1 MTRRPARTRTALPA
15 AVLAAVLA
23 LSGCLTQPE
32 EANDNGPQ
40 PDPTQPGGIVRTP
53 EPVESAPST
62 VPLPG
67 ATNSPNVDADVSA
80 SASADASASATP
92 S

>member
-1 MTRRPARTRTALPA
+1 VSPRLRTAFPA
-15 AVLAAVLA
+15 AALAAVLA
-23 LSGCLTQPE
+23 LSGCLTQGE

-40 PDPTQPGGIVRTP
+40 PDPTQPGGVVRTP
-53 EPVESAPST
+53 EPVETAPST

-67 ATNSPNVDADVSA
+67 PSNSPNVSGDVSA
-80 SASADASASATP
+80 SASP

>member
-1 MTRRPARTRTALPA
+1 VTRRRTAVPA

-40 PDPTQPGGIVRTP
+40 PDPTQPGDVVRTP

-67 ATNSPNVDADVSA
+67 PTNSPNVSGDL
-80 SASADASASATP
+80 SATP
-92 S
+92 SPG

>member
-1 MTRRPARTRTALPA
+1 MTRRRTAVPA

-32 EANDNGPQ
+32 VANDNGPQ
-40 PDPTQPGGIVRTP
+40 PDPTQPGDVVRTP
-53 EPVESAPST
+53 VPVEEAPST

-67 ATNSPNVDADVSA
+67 ASNEPDVSGDV
-80 SASADASASATP
+80 SETP
-92 S
+92 SAG

>member
-1 MTRRPARTRTALPA
+1 MPLVPLAPSRRTALPA

-67 ATNSPNVDADVSA
+67 PSNSPNVSGDV
-80 SASADASASATP
+80 SATP
-92 S
+92 SS

>member
-1 MTRRPARTRTALPA
+1 MTSAMTRRRTAVPA
-15 AVLAAVLA
+15 LALAAVLG

-40 PDPTQPGGIVRTP
+40 RDPDQPGDVVRTP

-67 ATNSPNVDADVSA
+67 PSNSPNVSGDV
-80 SASADASASATP
+80 SATP
-92 S
+92 SAG

>member
-1 MTRRPARTRTALPA
+1 MRRRRLALLLPA
-15 AVLAAVLA
+15 LA
-23 LSGCLTQPE
+23 LSLTACLDQPE

-40 PDPTQPGGIVRTP
+40 PDPTQPGDVVRTP
-53 EPVESAPST
+53 VPVESAPST

-67 ATNSPNVDADVSA
+67 ATNSPNVDADASA
-80 SASADASASATP
+80 SASP

>member
-1 MTRRPARTRTALPA
+1 VSPRLRTAVPA

-23 LSGCLTQPE
+23 LSGCLTQAE

-40 PDPTQPGGIVRTP
+40 PDAVQPGDVERTP
-53 EPVESAPST
+53 VPVEEAPST

-67 ATNSPNVDADVSA
+67 ASNDPDVSADVSA
-80 SASADASASATP
+80 TP
-92 S
+92 GTG

>member
-1 MTRRPARTRTALPA
+1 MARTTSPRTALPA

-23 LSGCLTQPE
+23 VAGCTQAP

-40 PDPTQPGGIVRTP
+40 PDPDQPADVVRTP
-53 EPVESAPST
+53 EPVETAPST

-67 ATNSPNVDADVSA
+67 PTNSPNVSGDV
-80 SASADASASATP
+80 SATP
-92 S
+92 SAG

>member
-1 MTRRPARTRTALPA
+1 VTPSLTRPRTALS
-15 AVLAAVLA
+15 AVALAAALA
-23 LSGCLTQPE
+23 LTGCTQAP

-40 PDPTQPGGIVRTP
+40 PDPTQQGGVVRTP
-53 EPVESAPST
+53 EPVETAPST

-67 ATNSPNVDADVSA
+67 PSNSPNVSGDVSA
-80 SASADASASATP
+80 SASP

>member
-1 MTRRPARTRTALPA
+1 MTRRTHRRTALPA
-15 AVLAAVLA
+15 VALAAVLA

-40 PDPTQPGGIVRTP
+40 PDPTQPAGVVRTP

-67 ATNSPNVDADVSA
+67 ASNSPNVEGDVSA
-80 SASADASASATP
+80 SASP

>member
-1 MTRRPARTRTALPA
+1 MTLGPSRRTALPA

-67 ATNSPNVDADVSA
+67 PTNSPNVSGDV
-80 SASADASASATP
+80 SATP
-92 S
+92 SS

>member
-1 MTRRPARTRTALPA
+1 MNRRLRTAAPA
-15 AVLAAVLA
+15 AALAAVLA
-23 LSGCLTQPE
+23 LSGCATQPE

-40 PDPTQPGGIVRTP
+40 PDPTQPAGVTRTP
-53 EPVESAPST
+53 VPVESAPAT

-67 ATNSPNVDADVSA
+67 PTNSPNVSGDVSA
-80 SASADASASATP
+80 SASP

>member
-1 MTRRPARTRTALPA
+1 MSRRRTAVPA

-23 LSGCLTQPE
+23 LSGCLTQPQ

-40 PDPTQPGGIVRTP
+40 RDPDQPSDVVRTP
-53 EPVESAPST
+53 VPVETAPST

-67 ATNSPNVDADVSA
+67 ATNSPNVEADVSA
-80 SASADASASATP
+80 SASP

>member
-1 MTRRPARTRTALPA
+1 MTPSRTSARTAVSTL
-15 AVLAAVLA
+15 VLAAALA
-23 LSGCLTQPE
+23 LTGCTQAP

-67 ATNSPNVDADVSA
+67 PSNSPNVSGDVSA
-80 SASADASASATP
+80 SASASASAGG
-92 S
+92 

>member
-1 MTRRPARTRTALPA
+1 MTRRLRTAAPA
-15 AVLAAVLA
+15 AALAAVLA

-40 PDPTQPGGIVRTP
+40 PDPAQPGDVVRTP
-53 EPVESAPST
+53 VPVESAPSA

-67 ATNSPNVDADVSA
+67 ASNDPDVSADVSA
-80 SASADASASATP
+80 TP
-92 S
+92 SAG

>member
-1 MTRRPARTRTALPA
+1 
-15 AVLAAVLA
+15 V
-23 LSGCLTQPE
+23 SGCTQAP

-53 EPVESAPST
+53 EPVETAPST

-67 ATNSPNVDADVSA
+67 ATNSPDVSG
-80 SASADASASATP
+80 DVSATP
-92 S
+92 SAG

>member
-1 MTRRPARTRTALPA
+1 VSRRLRTAAPA

-23 LSGCLTQPE
+23 LSGCLAQPE

-40 PDPTQPGGIVRTP
+40 PDPTQPGDVVRTP
-53 EPVESAPST
+53 APVESAPST

-67 ATNSPNVDADVSA
+67 ATNSPNVEGDVSA
-80 SASADASASATP
+80 SASP

>member
-1 MTRRPARTRTALPA
+1 VSRRLRTAAPA
-15 AVLAAVLA
+15 AVLTAVLA
-23 LSGCLTQPE
+23 LSGCGTQP

-40 PDPTQPGGIVRTP
+40 PDPSQPGDVVRTP
-53 EPVESAPST
+53 EPAESAPST

-67 ATNSPNVDADVSA
+67 PSNSPNVEGDVSA
-80 SASADASASATP
+80 SASP

>member
-1 MTRRPARTRTALPA
+1 VSPRRTAVPA

-23 LSGCLTQPE
+23 LSGCLTQPQ

-40 PDPTQPGGIVRTP
+40 PDPTQPGDVVRTP
-53 EPVESAPST
+53 EPVESAPSA

-67 ATNSPNVDADVSA
+67 ASNSPNVDADVSA
-80 SASADASASATP
+80 SASP
-92 S
+92 G

>member
-1 MTRRPARTRTALPA
+1 MTPSRTRTRTALSA
-15 AVLAAVLA
+15 VVLAAAFA
-23 LSGCLTQPE
+23 LTGCTQAP

-40 PDPTQPGGIVRTP
+40 PDATQPGGVVRTP

-67 ATNSPNVDADVSA
+67 PSNSPNVSGDV
-80 SASADASASATP
+80 SATP
-92 S
+92 SAG

>member
-1 MTRRPARTRTALPA
+1 MTRRLRTTAPAVA
-15 AVLAAVLA
+15 LAAVLA
-23 LSGCLTQPE
+23 LSGCVTQPE

-53 EPVESAPST
+53 EPVEEAPST

-67 ATNSPNVDADVSA
+67 ASNSPNVSGDVSA
-80 SASADASASATP
+80 SASP